1 MTVKADMD
9 EPNPTDIEAT
19 YKVPDQP
26 LYLVGT
32 YDNGVTVLSQQ
43 VRALNLIYSLVEA
56 KVVPATQ
63 AGSVPPDTFQKK
75 IAIIGGGFAGLT
87 VAAGLLSKGVEADIV
102 LFEQRDTLLPLQQGS
117 DTRWLHPHIYNWPA
131 EGSEISAAN
140 LPLLNWTAARASD
153 VVVQVLSSWRSLIE
167 KIEKSGSERKPKIS
181 LFCNTRHL
189 QIHESSARK
198 KLTIEWIGEERD
210 PKSGNI
216 GAEVAKGSMGRTG
229 DFDVVIMATGFGLE
243 TGSRFSYWRND
254 MVGQPNLEQ
263 PRLTFLLSGQGD
275 GAMIDLL
282 RLRISHFRQDRILFE
297 LFGHSEKLLERI
309 RDIKKKDERG
319 RESETFKSF
328 ERLAEEMPEEFGEVR
343 DRLSSRLR
351 RDTDVI
357 LRLKKRKLSDLFDGD
372 VRISFQ
378 NRVLVY
384 ALYKCGGFVPSTET
398 ETALSRQHGIPPE
411 RIIKRHGTKREM
423 QLKATLSESLFR
435 ILESRGADKFKQVDE
450 AKWTGGYFG
459 YTGRRG
465 EASGASDT
473 IRDGWRKE
481 YLPGSTALV
490 AATFCSAVAGFL
502 ASEHPTDR
510 RLRVTFHRAVS
521 FGREEVLQQC
531 CRYFGVGIDDRGE
544 SPVGRT
550 FPADNAT
557 IGLAYKTHQMIRS
570 RKGIEAGQLAA
581 AMQLLNLNQASRK
594 MAPEVQFVA
603 ALPMIA
609 PDEKDGRNPVTGVLY
624 IDSKA
629 ESFFLEGPKLAVVVN
644 MMKSFAE
651 NLDRDAL
658 IDIDHI
664 SNRELARGQSRWY
677 PACELPSSVDEALE
691 FVPIEL
697 PTTKTATQFNLEY
710 SDFIPV
716 GETQ

>member
-1 MTVKADMD
+1 MATRADKD
-9 EPNPTDIEAT
+9 DPIPSDIETT
-19 YKVPDQP
+19 YKIPDQP

-32 YDNGVTVLSQQ
+32 FDNGVTVLSQQ
-43 VRALNLIYSLVEA
+43 VRALNLIYALVEA
-56 KVVPATQ
+56 GVVPATH
-63 AGSVPPDTFQKK
+63 AGSVPPVKFQRKV
-75 IAIIGGGFAGLT
+75 AIIGGGFAGLSI
-87 VAAGLLSKGVEADIV
+87 AAGLLSKGVEADIF

-167 KIEKSGSERKPKIS
+167 KIENARSESNPGIK

-189 QIHESSARK
+189 QIHESSAPK

-210 PKSGNI
+210 PKSGNV
-216 GAEVAKGSMGRTG
+216 GAEAAKGSAGQTG
-229 DFDVVIMATGFGLE
+229 DFDTVIMATGFGIE
-243 TGSRFSYWRND
+243 TGSWFSYWRND

-297 LFGHSEKLLERI
+297 LFGHNKKLLEKI
-309 RDIKKKDERG
+309 REIKTKDEAG
-319 RESETFKSF
+319 NESETFKSF
-328 ERLAEEMPEEFGEVR
+328 ERLADEMPEEFGEVR

-384 ALYKCGGFVPSTET
+384 ALYKCGGFVPSTEK
-398 ETALSRQHGIPPE
+398 ETTLSRQHGIPPE
-411 RIIKRHGTKREM
+411 RIIRRHGTQREM
-423 QLKATLSESLFR
+423 QLKNILSDSLFK
-435 ILESRGADKFKQVDE
+435 ILESRDRDKFKQVDE
-450 AKWTGGYFG
+450 ARWTGGYFG
-459 YTGRRG
+459 YTGRKG
-465 EASGASDT
+465 DASGAGDD

-481 YLPGSTALV
+481 YLPGTTALV

-502 ASEHPTDR
+502 SSDHPADR

-531 CRYFGVGIDDRGE
+531 CKYFGVEIDDSGE

-557 IGLAYKTHQMIRS
+557 IGLAYKTHRMIRS
-570 RKGIEAGQLAA
+570 RKRVEADKLAET
-581 AMQLLNLNQASRK
+581 MQVLNLSQASRR
-594 MAPEVQFVA
+594 MAPGVSFVA
-603 ALPMIA
+603 ALPLVA
-609 PDEKDGRNPVTGVLY
+609 PDEKDGRNPVMGVLY

-629 ESFFLEGPKLAVVVN
+629 EDFFLDGSKLDVVVN
-644 MMKSFAE
+644 MMQRFAATF
-651 NLDRDAL
+651 DRDAL
-658 IDIDHI
+658 SDIDHI
-664 SNRELARGQSRWY
+664 SNRELARGGSRWY
-677 PACELPSSVDEALE
+677 PASELPSDLDETLESVE
-691 FVPIEL
+691 ISL

-716 GETQ
+716 G